1 MDGLERTLQPQGVAQ
16 FLEGQIRLLAQQGA
30 HLALM
35 VMDDLWLAPGL
46 AMAVRDATGVAALLE
61 EFLDHPQGNPEAPR
75 DVLARAFPGIVGGQD
90 SLS

>member
-1 MDGLERTLQPQGVAQ
+1 MDGLQRAFQLQGVAQ
-16 FLEGQIRLLAQQGA
+16 FPESQIRFLTQQRA

-35 VMDDLWLAPGL
+35 VMEDLWLAPGL

-61 EFLDHPQGNPEAPR
+61 ELLDHPQGNPEAPR
-75 DVLARAFPGIVGGQD
+75 DVLARAFPGIVGGQG